1 MSCSCMCIFCFVTI
15 SKCFKKKKTIEIKDT
30 FSNQE
35 SPNNMLSILQYMS
48 KLHLGV
54 GMPGNI
60 PGMLSHS
67 AAQATAMNAH
77 HCISIAKALVRE
89 KHSWPGL
96 GEMETQGAQFNWSIV
111 GSGHICRILTDSW
124 HLCILFVYILV
135 FTDILK
141 WCCKSYL

>member
-1 MSCSCMCIFCFVTI
+1 MF
-15 SKCFKKKKTIEIKDT
+15 
-30 FSNQE
+30 
-35 SPNNMLSILQYMS
+35 ILQYMS

-60 PGMLSHS
+60 PEMLSHS
-67 AAQATAMNAH
+67 AAQATAINAD

-96 GEMETQGAQFNWSIV
+96 GEMETQGAQFNRSIM

-124 HLCILFVYILV
+124 HLCILSVYILV

-141 WCCKSYL
+141 WCCKSYVYTEKKTENVDKITMCYKIIFIKILNFFVKTSFRWN

>member
-1 MSCSCMCIFCFVTI
+1 M
-15 SKCFKKKKTIEIKDT
+15 
-30 FSNQE
+30 
-35 SPNNMLSILQYMS
+35 SILQYMN

-60 PGMLSHS
+60 PGILSHS

-89 KHSWPGL
+89 KHSWPGP
-96 GEMETQGAQFNWSIV
+96 GEMETQGGQFNRSIV

-135 FTDILK
+135 FTGILK
-141 WCCKSYL
+141 WCCKSYLYIEKKTEDVDKIIMCYKRMFVKFLSFFFVKASFRRN